1 MDGFYPYSYGTFA
14 WLTLQGT
21 ALLFTPKLIITT
33 LLEETRQPTLLEIY
47 FARSCGMSQIA
58 IATIFLILT
67 GALPLASSYSI
78 TAEES
83 DPKKEYAFP
92 VLLITSGFHAAVAGY
107 TYSWYAGTG
116 QAGFAAG
123 MALSGLL
130 AAMGLWCM
138 LFAGSGRISK
148 RTGADKRTSGFPFKN
163 VEADKKNRKRT

>member
-14 WLTLQGT
+14 WLALQGT

-33 LLEETRQPTLLEIY
+33 LVDETRQPTPLELY
-47 FARSCGMSQIA
+47 FARSCGIGQISLA
-58 IATIFLILT
+58 LIFLILT

-78 TAEES
+78 TADES

-92 VLLITSGFHAAVAGY
+92 MLLISSGFHAVVAGY
-107 TYSWYAGTG
+107 MYSWYSGTG
-116 QAGFAAG
+116 QMGFAAG
-123 MALSGLL
+123 MLASGFL

-138 LFAGSGRISK
+138 LFAGSSRISK

-163 VEADKKNRKRT
+163 VEADKRKKR